1 MNRDYAELLTLIG
14 KAVATTTHGDEVLA
28 LKRFSWFSIE
38 FGLIEEAGEV
48 RVFGA
53 GILSSVGEIPHAL
66 FSPEVTRRPF
76 VTDVVID
83 TDYDPSR
90 MQDKLFVAPSL
101 PFLRRELEGLV
112 RRFGIPV
119 L

>member
-1 MNRDYAELLTLIG
+1 
-14 KAVATTTHGDEVLA
+14 
-28 LKRFSWFSIE
+28 
-38 FGLIEEAGEV
+38 
-48 RVFGA
+48 
-53 GILSSVGEIPHAL
+53 
-66 FSPEVTRRPF
+66 VTRRPF
-76 VTDVVID
+76 VTDVVIN

-90 MQDKLFVAPSL
+90 MQDRLFIAPSL